1 MSRRSLQAR
10 AVAAAVVAI
19 VLVLA
24 VAGSAVY
31 LLVARHLHASLDR
44 SLRQRAAQVAQLTVS
59 APAMLT
65 TPGALDAQAGTTQ
78 LSVEVVDRRGR
89 IVARSLALG
98 GRVLPIGGLVRSALA
113 RGATGYRNVSLGGDR
128 ERLYVAPLA
137 DLGGRAAGGAMI
149 VAGSTH
155 DLQET
160 LASLRLFVVLAALGG
175 ALVVAGPVALLMRRA
190 LRPLGRLADSAA
202 EIEHTGDPRRRL
214 PTPAAA
220 DELARLGETL
230 NAMLASLERARDAER
245 RFLADASHELRT
257 PLTALRGNVAYL
269 RGHGETPEL
278 VDELEHDTERLA
290 ALADDLLVLSRE
302 EAAAA
307 PRELVRL
314 DALALE
320 AAAAVPGV
328 EVAAPGPV
336 VVRGER
342 AALERALANLV
353 ENAYRHGRGPI
364 VVSVA
369 EHDGLAR
376 VTVRDEGPGLQ
387 PYEAR
392 HAFERFW
399 RGNRDAAGSGLGLA
413 IVRATAER
421 HGGRAYV
428 EGAAFSVEVPAVR
441 DFSESAGTTGAP
453 PEKGFR

>member
-1 MSRRSLQAR
+1 
-10 AVAAAVVAI
+10 
-19 VLVLA
+19 
-24 VAGSAVY
+24 
-31 LLVARHLHASLDR
+31 
-44 SLRQRAAQVAQLTVS
+44 
-59 APAMLT
+59 
-65 TPGALDAQAGTTQ
+65 
-78 LSVEVVDRRGR
+78 
-89 IVARSLALG
+89 
-98 GRVLPIGGLVRSALA
+98 
-113 RGATGYRNVSLGGDR
+113 
-128 ERLYVAPLA
+128 
-137 DLGGRAAGGAMI
+137 
-149 VAGSTH
+149 
-155 DLQET
+155 
-160 LASLRLFVVLAALGG
+160 
-175 ALVVAGPVALLMRRA
+175 
-190 LRPLGRLADSAA
+190 
-202 EIEHTGDPRRRL
+202 
-214 PTPAAA
+214 
-220 DELARLGETL
+220 
-230 NAMLASLERARDAER
+230 
-245 RFLADASHELRT
+245 
-257 PLTALRGNVAYL
+257 
-269 RGHGETPEL
+269 
-278 VDELEHDTERLA
+278 
-290 ALADDLLVLSRE
+290 
-302 EAAAA
+302 
-307 PRELVRL
+307 VRL